1 MYLLQQSQ
9 STSFF
14 VYLLAISISSLIFY
28 FLVRFAVAAALKD
41 REKADGNINNQSI
54 RIQNRLLVELLMH
67 HGVTYE
73 RIEEL
78 IDPEKQ
84 PFEKYEKGKN
94 FEQGPVTKA

>member
-1 MYLLQQSQ
+1 M
-9 STSFF
+9 
-14 VYLLAISISSLIFY
+14 
-28 FLVRFAVAAALKD
+28 
-41 REKADGNINNQSI
+41 
-54 RIQNRLLVELLMH
+54 LVELLMH

-84 PFEKYEKGKN
+84 PFEKYEKGKK